1 MNTIGRDWL
10 KNLDVLWQRSVDV
23 HQVSSS
29 SVSSGLNAVL
39 DRHVD
44 LFKEELGLVKGVK
57 ATLSVDKTATPR
69 FFRARSVP
77 FALRDRVEAE
87 LDKLVREGILHPVQ
101 FSDWAAPI
109 VPVVKFAATTS

>member
-1 MNTIGRDWL
+1 MRVVVAVFVRAFDLSCL
-10 KNLDVLWQRSVDV
+10 KKITSK
-23 HQVSSS
+23 SSTCYT
-29 SVSSGLNAVL
+29 SGLNAVL

-44 LFKEELGLVKGVK
+44 LFRDELGLVKGVK

-87 LDKLVREGILHPVQ
+87 LDKLVKEGMLHASGSVLRLGSTDCPG
-101 FSDWAAPI
+101 D
-109 VPVVKFAATTS
+109 